1 MVSFKKS
8 LTTVNEVRLEVP
20 VPDFVP
26 YACHY
31 DANTILTKN
40 GELLQIIKITGFSHE
55 AAGAEHVELRE
66 IIRQAVLESVDS
78 ADFSLW
84 FHTVRRKA
92 SLTPSGTYTET
103 FANDVNATWNEQ
115 HDWDGQY
122 VNELYISILHDG
134 QPFKIRSFR
143 DFTLTLSYYFFKKRH
158 DKYLDNVWVKLNE
171 VAERMLLKLK
181 KFGAKRLT
189 VISTKDN
196 VFSEPLTFFAKVMH
210 LVEERMP
217 MPVMDISH
225 YLATHR
231 IAFGNNTLEI
241 EGNDT
246 KQFGAIVTLKEYHDL
261 SSEAMDSFLQLPQQF
276 IVTQC
281 LTFAGKKKALKNYE
295 HQKYI
300 IDVSGDTMLG
310 EMTGINDIYA
320 QSRGLS
326 AYARQQISI
335 LFLEDNIQGLEE
347 QVEKA
352 IDTLNALGII
362 TVREDVRMEECFWSQ
377 LPANFPFIARQSYIN
392 IAQVAGFASLQNF
405 PAGRATGNI
414 WGPAV
419 TVFRTVNKTPYFFNF
434 HYEDCGHTT
443 IVGPAGSGKT
453 VLLNFMLSQARKFH
467 PRLFFF
473 DQLQAGNVFIRALG
487 GDYYTL
493 TPKERSTVQHYNPL
507 ALPDTQ
513 TNRLFL
519 QRWFSYLLMISP
531 SAEGVDIDATTA
543 HLVKTAYELPEGQR
557 QLSHL
562 ATRLD
567 ATLAS
572 QLSPWYGQG
581 EYAALFDNPDD
592 SFSSANPIQAFDV
605 SAIVQDQVT
614 LGPVLSYLF
623 YRIELLLDG
632 TPTIIVLDEA
642 WKLINNPIFA
652 PRLGQW
658 LDTLRDRNAMVVF
671 ATETSE
677 DLEKRKI
684 THTIAER
691 IATKIFLPVY
701 RADSSYQTVWGLTEE
716 ETLMLQSL
724 DSSRRQFL
732 LKHGDVAIAAA
743 LDLDNIHHIVSILSG
758 GEATVLD
765 MNESIAE
772 AGSEDPASW
781 LPLFYEKA
789 WHGKQ
794 HQ

>member
-8 LTTVNEVRLEVP
+8 LTTLNEVRLEVP

-55 AAGAEHVELRE
+55 AAGAERVELRD
-66 IIRQAVLESVDS
+66 IIRQAVIESVDS
-78 ADFSLW
+78 SEFSIW

-92 SLTPSGTYTET
+92 SLAPSGTYTET
-103 FANDVNATWNEQ
+103 FANDVNATWNEI
-115 HDWDGQY
+115 HDWEGQY
-122 VNELYISILHDG
+122 VNELYISILHDS

-143 DFTLTLSYYFFKKRH
+143 DFTLTLSYHFFKKKH
-158 DKYLDNVWVKLNE
+158 DKYLDRIWPKLNE
-171 VAERMLLKLK
+171 VSERMLLKLK

-189 VISTKDN
+189 VIATKDN
-196 VFSEPLTFFAKVMH
+196 VYSEPLTFFAKIMH
-210 LVEERMP
+210 LVEEKMP

-246 KQFGAIVTLKEYHDL
+246 KRFGAIVTLKEYHDL
-261 SSEAMDSFLQLPQQF
+261 SSEAMDTFLQLPQQF
-276 IVTQC
+276 IITQC
-281 LTFAGKKKALKNYE
+281 LDFAGKKKALKNYE
-295 HQKYI
+295 HQKHI

-310 EMTGINDIYA
+310 EMTGINQIYA
-320 QSRGLS
+320 QNRGLS

-335 LFLEDNIQGLEE
+335 LFLEDNLIGLEE
-347 QVEKA
+347 EVEQA
-352 IDTLNALGII
+352 IDTLNKLGII

-467 PRLFFF
+467 TRLFFF
-473 DQLQAGNVFIRALG
+473 DQQHAATVFIRALG
-487 GDYYTL
+487 GEYFTL
-493 TPKERSTVQHYNPL
+493 TPKERTENQHYNPL
-507 ALPDTQ
+507 SLADTPA
-513 TNRLFL
+513 NRLFL

-531 SAEGVDIDATTA
+531 SPTEVDIDSTTA
-543 HLVKTAYELPEGQR
+543 HLVKTAYELPDGQR
-557 QLSHL
+557 TLSQL
-562 ATRLD
+562 ATRID
-567 ATLAS
+567 ADLAA

-581 EYAALFDNPDD
+581 EYAALFDNADD
-592 SFSSANPIQAFDV
+592 SFSTTNPMQAFDV
-605 SAIVQDQVT
+605 SAIVQDQAS

-642 WKLINNPIFA
+642 WKLINNPVFA
-652 PRLGQW
+652 PRLGEW
-658 LDTLRDRNAMVVF
+658 LDTLRDRNAMVIF

-677 DLEKRKI
+677 DLGKRKI
-684 THTIAER
+684 THTITER

-701 RADSSYQTVWGLTEE
+701 RADASYQNVWGLSEE
-716 ETLMLQSL
+716 ETSALQSL

-732 LKHGDVAIAAA
+732 LKHGDVAVAAA
-743 LDLDNIHHIVSILSG
+743 LDLDNINHIVSILSG
-758 GEATVLD
+758 GEETIAQ
-765 MNESIAE
+765 MNECIAE
-772 AGSEDPASW
+772 VGSSDPAAW

-789 WHGKQ
+789 WHGKKPY
-794 HQ
+794 